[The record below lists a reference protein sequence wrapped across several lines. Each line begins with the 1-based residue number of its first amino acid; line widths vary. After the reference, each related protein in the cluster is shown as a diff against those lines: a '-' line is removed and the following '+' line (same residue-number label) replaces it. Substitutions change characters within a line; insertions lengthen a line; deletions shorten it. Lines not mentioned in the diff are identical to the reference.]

1 LVDERVTDIRDFGP
15 CSHVTGNQEV
25 TDPGLEPEYALL

>member
-1 LVDERVTDIRDFGP
+1 MTDIGDLGP
-15 CSHVTGNQEV
+15 CLPRHRDQEV

>member
-1 LVDERVTDIRDFGP
+1 LVDEGVTDIGDLGR